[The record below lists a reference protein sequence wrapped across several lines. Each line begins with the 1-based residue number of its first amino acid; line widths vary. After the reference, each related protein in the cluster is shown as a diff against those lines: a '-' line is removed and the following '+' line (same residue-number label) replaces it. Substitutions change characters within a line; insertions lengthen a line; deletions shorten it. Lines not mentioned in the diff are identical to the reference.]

1 MEWMKKNIRDKVVLI
16 GGAEGACLTEV
27 EIALRALDIDF
38 EAESSLIYQP

>member
-27 EIALRALDIDF
+27 EIAGLKRKAA
-38 EAESSLIYQP
+38 AEMLT